1 MEQPADYLR
10 IGHDI
15 IGSSFNVRNEAG
27 RGLREIFYKKALAW
41 ELQQKGHDVQI
52 EVTVLAVYK
61 CNIIEDA
68 YKADIVV
75 DGRVI
80 IETKAV
86 GRMGE
91 AEVRHLLTYLKLS
104 GFKLGYLIN
113 FGAWNFTTGRMSDPF
128 PYDKGIYRFVNKI

>member
-41 ELQQKGHDVQI
+41 ELQQKGYDVQI
-52 EVTVLAVYK
+52 EVTVPAVYK
-61 CNIIEDA
+61 GNIIEDA

-86 GRMGE
+86 SRMGE
-91 AEVRHLLTYLKLS
+91 AEVRQLLTYLKLS

-113 FGAWNFTTGRMSDPF
+113 FGARNFTTGRMSDPF